1 MRLSVTAVF
10 ALGLALL
17 PLGAHAASPLD
28 LDTIAPDQP
37 PEQLCDR
44 LAADPF
50 SGFGPDE
57 WAHPFARIDFYR
69 AAPACKEA
77 MALHPDEPRF
87 ALQAG
92 LAATAGDK
100 KDEAKTL
107 LAPFAAEGNATALLA
122 LAFIS
127 PDQEAADLMRKAA
140 DKGSAPAM
148 LLFGMAELY
157 GKGIPKDQ
165 IDGVRMIRRA
175 ADGGS
180 TRAMLIMANF
190 YNNGDYGVGRNPE
203 QGRTLIEGAAK
214 LGDPAAQNI
223 LASLD
228 EGGSEPK

>member
-1 MRLSVTAVF
+1 
-10 ALGLALL
+10 
-17 PLGAHAASPLD
+17 
-28 LDTIAPDQP
+28 
-37 PEQLCDR
+37 
-44 LAADPF
+44 
-50 SGFGPDE
+50 
-57 WAHPFARIDFYR
+57 
-69 AAPACKEA
+69 
-77 MALHPDEPRF
+77 MALRPDEPRF

-92 LAATAGDK
+92 LAAIAGDK

-140 DKGSAPAM
+140 DKGSAPAI
-148 LLFGMAELY
+148 LFGMAELY

-165 IDGVRMIRRA
+165 IDGVRMIRRS
-175 ADGGS
+175 ADSGS

-228 EGGSEPK
+228 EGASEPK

>member
-50 SGFGPDE
+50 AGFGSDE

-92 LAATAGDK
+92 LAAIAGDK

-127 PDQEAADLMRKAA
+127 PDQEAAD
-140 DKGSAPAM
+140 KGSAPAR

-180 TRAMLIMANF
+180 TRAMLIRANF